1 MDGGLCSDAE
11 RISLALMMLELI
23 TETTKS
29 LDKFLGPLG
38 WIFPFSNKVY

>member
-29 LDKFLGPLG
+29 LRRYGGRKIQL
-38 WIFPFSNKVY
+38 